1 MAQIWIDTIYIVALA
16 IVAVV
21 GWLALML
28 YYSKIKK
35 WAPEAQTIAYCRK
48 NGVPLVESV
57 GGGRVLLSAGKK
69 TDKGDILF
77 KTDDGS
83 TRIDSRVLGRD
94 PPSIARGGL
103 QWLHYSRRFA
113 FNTSPETACALT
125 AIIEHTRA
133 EHPELNFIG
142 DTDIIKLVS
151 TPAPDIE
158 HDCAAFI
165 DPEDPKMTVD
175 KLAGTIE
182 NIIDETA
189 DMPIKFGPFSFEKG
203 VLLNPSLLLGDE
215 IKVMMAIVR
224 TQVLA
229 NYKSGIDDYL
239 KYGTAIMFVLIG
251 AGVFAK
257 LAGVM

>member
-1 MAQIWIDTIYIVALA
+1 MTQIWIDPIYIAAIA

-21 GWLALML
+21 GWLALVM
-28 YYSKIKK
+28 YYTKIKK
-35 WAPEAQTIAYCRK
+35 WAPEAQVIAYCRK
-48 NGVPLVESV
+48 NGNPLIESV
-57 GGGRVLLSAGKK
+57 GGGRVLLSVGKK

-83 TRIDSRVLGRD
+83 TRIDSRVLGRE

-103 QWLHYSRRFA
+103 QWLHYSRRFP
-113 FNTSPETACALT
+113 FNTSPETACALIS
-125 AIIEHTRA
+125 IIEHVRTNY
-133 EHPELNFIG
+133 PELGFIG

-158 HDCAAFI
+158 HDCSAFI
-165 DPEDPKMTVD
+165 DPDDPQMTTD
-175 KLAGTIE
+175 MLTGKIE
-182 NIIDETA
+182 NIIDETG
-189 DMPIKFGPFSFEKG
+189 DLPIKFGPFTFEKG

-215 IKVMMAIVR
+215 IKVMMAIIR

-229 NYKSGIDDYL
+229 NYKSDMNDYV

-257 LAGVM
+257 LSGVM